1 MASMEFTIAIFF
13 VIILLFSAVI
23 HEFAHGWMANYL
35 GDPTAKFMGRLTL
48 NPIPHIDLIGSILVP
63 LFLIFSSVGFI
74 FAWAKPVPYNPH
86 NLRDKKN
93 GEMLVALA
101 GPLSNL
107 IIALIFGAIIR
118 IMMFQNIDSTM
129 ILFFSFIVY
138 LNLIL
143 ALFNLMPI
151 PPLDGSKILFHF
163 LPYSMQGTKEFLEKN
178 GMILLLAFI
187 FLGGFSFILW
197 PILELL
203 FVLFTGSS
211 GFL

>member
-1 MASMEFTIAIFF
+1 MEFTIAIFF

-48 NPIPHIDLIGSILVP
+48 NPIPHIDLVGSILVP

-129 ILFFSFIVY
+129 ITFLSFIVY

-187 FLGGFSFILW
+187 FFGGFSLILW

-203 FVLFTGSS
+203 FTLFTGSS
-211 GFL
+211 GLL

>member
-1 MASMEFTIAIFF
+1 MEFTIAIFF

>member
-1 MASMEFTIAIFF
+1 MEFTIAIFF

-48 NPIPHIDLIGSILVP
+48 NPIPHIDLVGSILVP

>member
-1 MASMEFTIAIFF
+1 MEITIAIFF

-23 HEFAHGWMANYL
+23 HEFSHGWMANYL

-48 NPIPHIDLIGSILVP
+48 NPIPHIDLVGSILVP
-63 LFLIFSSVGFI
+63 LFLIFSNIGFI

-107 IIALIFGAIIR
+107 IIAFIFGAIIR
-118 IMMFQNIDSTM
+118 IMMMQNIDSSM

-138 LNLIL
+138 LNIIL
-143 ALFNLMPI
+143 ALFNLVPI

-178 GMILLLAFI
+178 GMILLLVFI
-187 FLGGFSFILW
+187 FFGGFELILW

-203 FVLFTGSS
+203 FVLFTGNS
-211 GFL
+211 GLL